1 MRSAHSSWKARLELG
16 FRVSG
21 SRTVLAHRRHFGP
34 LVVQRPFY
42 PEGGTCHVYLLH
54 PPGGIVGGD
63 LLELQVQSGAGS
75 HALITTPAATKFYRA
90 GPHPSAV
97 LRQNLQ
103 VSNAVLEWLPQETI
117 VFDGAK
123 AKTSTRV
130 DLSGDARF
138 IGWEIVCLG
147 RPVVQEK
154 FALGELSQ
162 DFLLYRDGRPLLLD
176 RLRLA
181 GDSPAL
187 AAGWGLA
194 DAQAMGTMLMHPGD
208 GADLAALRA
217 VQADGVRFAVTLVG
231 GVLHCRALAA
241 QAESIRRL
249 FNGLWLQLRSNLL
262 GREAMAPRIWAT

>member
-1 MRSAHSSWKARLELG
+1 MRPAHSSWKARLELG
-16 FRVSG
+16 FRASG
-21 SRTVLAHRRHFGP
+21 NRTVLGHRRHFGP
-34 LVVQRPFY
+34 LLVQRPFY
-42 PEGGTCHVYLLH
+42 PEGGICHVYLLH

-63 LLELQVQSGAGS
+63 LLELQVAVETDS

-90 GPHPSAV
+90 GPHPHAV

-103 VSNAVLEWLPQETI
+103 VTDAVLEWLPQEAI

-123 AKTSTRV
+123 VRAQTRV
-130 DLSGDARF
+130 DLHGKSSF

-154 FALGELSQ
+154 FTTGALHQ
-162 DFLLYRDGRPLLLD
+162 DFLLYHEGRPLLLD
-176 RLRLA
+176 RLRLS

-187 AAGWGLA
+187 AARWGLA
-194 DAQAMGTMLMHPGD
+194 DAQAMGTMLMYPGS
-208 GADLAALRA
+208 GADLAALRS
-217 VQADGVRFAVTLVG
+217 VQADGVRFAVTVVG

-249 FNGLWLQLRSNLL
+249 FNELWLQLRSSLL
-262 GREAMAPRIWAT
+262 GRMAIAPRIWAT